1 VITLQERVHTAP
13 MPTTWH
19 LSKLHHTLRVRRG
32 NKNSGMVEENLL
44 SLSYGRIV
52 RRDIDAID
60 GLLPESFETYQIVEA
75 GDIVMRLTD
84 LQNDKRSL
92 RQGLVKERGI
102 VTSAYDAIHVAPGND
117 PRFWAYALLALDLA
131 KYYYSMGGGVRQ
143 SITFSDFP
151 NEWIYRPD
159 LLTQERI
166 AALLDRETARIDD
179 LIAKKGGL
187 VYSLK
192 AKLKRA
198 ISAAVTDGLNA
209 DVRVMDSGIDW
220 IGKIP
225 AHWRL
230 MKLGYLGR
238 CANGIN
244 IGGDAFGSGYPFI
257 SYGDVYKNREL
268 PVAVGGLVQSTEADR
283 KAYSVIAG
291 DVLFTR
297 TSETIEEVGFSSVC
311 MTTIEDA
318 VFAGFLIR
326 FRPDKNQLSPIF
338 SKYAF
343 QHMGLRDYFA
353 KEMNLITRASLS
365 QDLLRNMPVPLPPLE
380 EQRAIGE
387 HLGRLERQ
395 IEAIIEKTLE
405 TISKLKE
412 RRAALITAAV
422 TGRIDVDTH
431 GKAGVTSAALDQ
443 IESEQAE

>member
-1 VITLQERVHTAP
+1 MTLMKLRHLADIRNSNVDKVIAEDELPVRLCNYVDVYKNDFITADLEFNAGSATADEIERFQVKKGDVIITKDSEDRHDIGIPAFVRETA
-13 MPTTWH
+13 
-19 LSKLHHTLRVRRG
+19 
-32 NKNSGMVEENLL
+32 
-44 SLSYGRIV
+44 
-52 RRDIDAID
+52 D
-60 GLLPESFETYQIVEA
+60 
-75 GDIVMRLTD
+75 DIVCGYHLTM
-84 LQNDKRSL
+84 LRAFEKRTNAAFL
-92 RQGLVKERGI
+92 
-102 VTSAYDAIHVAPGND
+102 
-117 PRFWAYALLALDLA
+117 FWALQSKVA
-131 KYYYSMGGGVRQ
+131 KEAFAIAANGVTR
-143 SITFSDFP
+143 
-151 NEWIYRPD
+151 YG
-159 LLTQERI
+159 LTQEGIKGLQLWLPDLSAQKRI
-166 AALLDRETARIDD
+166 AAFLDRETARIDE

-209 DVRVMDSGIDW
+209 DVPVMDSGIDW

-244 IGGDAFGSGYPFI
+244 IGGDAFGSGYPFV

-268 PVAVGGLVQSTEADR
+268 PISVTGLVQSTEADR
-283 KAYSVIAG
+283 KGYSVISG

-326 FRPDKNQLSPIF
+326 FRPDKNQLSPLF

-380 EQRAIGE
+380 EQQAIGE

-422 TGRIDVDTH
+422 TGKIDVDTYC
-431 GKAGVTSAALDQ
+431 KAGATSATLDR
-443 IESEQAE
+443 IEKELQE

>member
-1 VITLQERVHTAP
+1 VTFMKLRHLADVRNSNVDKVIAEDELPVRLCNYVDVYKNDFITANLEFNAGSATVDELKRFQVKKGDVIITKDSEDRHDIGIP
-13 MPTTWH
+13 AF
-19 LSKLHHTLRVRRG
+19 VR
-32 NKNSGMVEENLL
+32 
-44 SLSYGRIV
+44 
-52 RRDIDAID
+52 
-60 GLLPESFETYQIVEA
+60 ETA
-75 GDIVMRLTD
+75 DDIVCGYHLTM
-84 LQNDKRSL
+84 L
-92 RQGLVKERGI
+92 RAFEKH
-102 VTSAYDAIHVAPGND
+102 TFAAYL
-117 PRFWAYALLALDLA
+117 FWALQSKMA
-131 KYYYSMGGGVRQ
+131 KEAFAIAANGVTR
-143 SITFSDFP
+143 
-151 NEWIYRPD
+151 YG
-159 LLTQERI
+159 LTQEGIKGLQLWLPDLSTQKRI
-166 AALLDRETARIDD
+166 AAFLDRETARIDE

-187 VYSLK
+187 VSSLR

-198 ISAAVTDGLNA
+198 ISAAVTDGLDA
-209 DVRVMDSGIDW
+209 DAPGRDSGIDW

-225 AHWRL
+225 AHWSL

-268 PVAVGGLVQSTEADR
+268 PVSVAGLVQSTEADR

-326 FRPDKNQLSPIF
+326 FRPNKNQLSPLF

-422 TGRIDVDTH
+422 TGQIDVDTY
-431 GKAGVTSAALDQ
+431 GKAGTTSEKLDQ
-443 IESEQAE
+443 IEKELQ

>member
-1 VITLQERVHTAP
+1 MAKEAFAIAANGVTR
-13 MPTTWH
+13 
-19 LSKLHHTLRVRRG
+19 
-32 NKNSGMVEENLL
+32 
-44 SLSYGRIV
+44 YG
-52 RRDIDAID
+52 
-60 GLLPESFETYQIVEA
+60 
-75 GDIVMRLTD
+75 
-84 LQNDKRSL
+84 
-92 RQGLVKERGI
+92 
-102 VTSAYDAIHVAPGND
+102 
-117 PRFWAYALLALDLA
+117 
-131 KYYYSMGGGVRQ
+131 
-143 SITFSDFP
+143 
-151 NEWIYRPD
+151 
-159 LLTQERI
+159 LTQEGIKGLQLWLPDLSTQKRI
-166 AALLDRETARIDD
+166 AAFLDRETARIDE

-187 VYSLK
+187 VSSLR

-198 ISAAVTDGLNA
+198 ISAAVTDGLDA
-209 DVRVMDSGIDW
+209 DAPGRDSGIDW

-225 AHWRL
+225 AHWSL

-268 PVAVGGLVQSTEADR
+268 PVSVAGLVQSTEADR

-326 FRPDKNQLSPIF
+326 FRPNKNQLSPLF

-422 TGRIDVDTH
+422 TGQIDVDTY
-431 GKAGVTSAALDQ
+431 GKAGTTSEKLDQ
-443 IESEQAE
+443 IEKELQ